1 MRLRIPHQGEVHPH
15 KSSLC
20 LLSLTKS
27 SSRAAPCG
35 RSCWPGARLVLSVVF
50 LPQPQHLNITLHQ
63 PEAMDLQQLNSPS
76 DSTQEP
82 YTRAVIPYRLWT
94 DKNISHSVIYYGIP
108 FKSSLF
114 WPPCFDYTRR
124 LLAHFQNEAQTQA
137 VFSHA
142 SCSAL
147 FKKPCDTVVG

>member
-20 LLSLTKS
+20 LLSPTKS
-27 SSRAAPCG
+27 SSCAAPRG
-35 RSCWPGARLVLSVVF
+35 RSCWPGARLVLSVVSAT
-50 LPQPQHLNITLHQ
+50 I
-63 PEAMDLQQLNSPS
+63 
-76 DSTQEP
+76 STFKYYPASAWSHGPPAAELSVSWGSNWQ

-114 WPPCFDYTRR
+114 WPPCFVYTRR

-142 SCSAL
+142 SGSAL
-147 FKKPCDTVVG
+147 FKKPGDTVVG